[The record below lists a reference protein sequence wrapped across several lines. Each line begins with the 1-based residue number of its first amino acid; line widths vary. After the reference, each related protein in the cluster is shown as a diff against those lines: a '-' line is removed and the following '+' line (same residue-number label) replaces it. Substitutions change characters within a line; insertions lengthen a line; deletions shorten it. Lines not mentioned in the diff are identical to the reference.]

1 MTVVLRCGFR
11 ASCVCGRTS
20 LRRTRIRWSEC
31 GKFMRRNLRAR
42 KSETGKEQF
51 SATVLVVFLF
61 ALPHWDN
68 TSVGHFTHCM
78 FKLNRG
84 VVDAEVSMQAFLY
97 IPQDALA
104 NRGGNV
110 GNRDVA
116 REGASFR
123 ADAPTVKVVHV
134 VDAVD
139 GADGG
144 LDQFKLHAAGRA
156 LEQDVEGF
164 ADDAEA

>member
-1 MTVVLRCGFR
+1 VAVSQDCAPAGGQVSAGRGYDGASAGNLCVATCGQESWKR
-11 ASCVCGRTS
+11 VKNG
-20 LRRTRIRWSEC
+20 
-31 GKFMRRNLRAR
+31 
-42 KSETGKEQF
+42 
-51 SATVLVVFLF
+51 SAAVLVVFLL
-61 ALPHWDN
+61 ALTHGDN

-104 NRGGNV
+104 HRGGNV

-156 LEQDVEGF
+156 LEQDIKCF